1 MARRERESK
10 GIERARERAG
20 SVPRRSLHGDTRLS
34 RVLRVRRGA
43 RGEGAWGPGGGAGS
57 SRVNGLTGRK
67 DDDEGGREDDEGGR
81 PTACKN
87 KGEKEG

>member
-34 RVLRVRRGA
+34 RVLRVWRGA
-43 RGEGAWGPGGGAGS
+43 RGEGAWGPGRGRVVAGQ
-57 SRVNGLTGRK
+57 RVDGEGRPL
-67 DDDEGGREDDEGGR
+67 EGGR